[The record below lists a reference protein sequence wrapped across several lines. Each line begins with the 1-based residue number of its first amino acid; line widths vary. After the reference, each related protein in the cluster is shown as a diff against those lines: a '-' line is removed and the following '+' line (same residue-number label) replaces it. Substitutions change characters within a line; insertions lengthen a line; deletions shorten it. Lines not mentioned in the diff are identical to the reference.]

1 MRTTVQLPTELLRAA
16 KAEAAARGETLK
28 EFLTRAVTHELG
40 SAAPPVEHKRVT
52 LPLIDSA
59 KPGAVDI
66 TNAGIE
72 AVFAAEDAE
81 KHAGRA

>member
-28 EFLTRAVTHELG
+28 EFLTRAVAHELG
-40 SAAPPVEHKRVT
+40 STAVTTKRTRVE
-52 LPLIDSA
+52 LPLVGSA
-59 KPGAVDI
+59 RPGAVDI

-72 AVFAAEDAE
+72 AIFAAEDAE
-81 KHAGRA
+81 KYGSR

>member
-40 SAAPPVEHKRVT
+40 GSAPPGEHKRVR
-52 LPLIDSA
+52 LPLVGSS

-72 AVFAAEDAE
+72 AIFAAEDAE
-81 KHAGRA
+81 KHAGR